1 MAPHRALNAE
11 SPLRPTRSSKTGD
24 EFKYQLE
31 VYSVTGIQ
39 AGHDEFDAVLLADLI
54 GEKGLWGAVRKFGRT
69 SQNIRFAGK
78 TEFVQPI
85 GES

>member
-54 GEKGLWGAVRKFGRT
+54 GEKKACGVRCVNSVVRH
-69 SQNIRFAGK
+69 K
-78 TEFVQPI
+78 TFDLQARP
-85 GES
+85 SLCNP